1 MNEAHIRNCAG
12 LFFLGPFLIWYSYQK
27 GPPELARKALFW
39 SGVTVLSTS
48 GLGYLSSRFS
58 SPGLGV
64 GNMLPG
70 LSAAPLKQKEGVS
83 ERSNPLPTPLSPP
96 PQAARSAQAKAPVI
110 DIRGVVSA

>member
-58 SPGLGV
+58 
-64 GNMLPG
+64 
-70 LSAAPLKQKEGVS
+70 
-83 ERSNPLPTPLSPP
+83 
-96 PQAARSAQAKAPVI
+96 
-110 DIRGVVSA
+110 